1 MRLLME
7 TSSGKMA
14 SASEGR
20 ATTCRLRRELLGR
33 PPRDGNG
40 RLHYRASVGKGGRRT
55 GYGVYVYPNS
65 FFRYE
70 GEWRGGKK
78 HGRGKLLFKDGSYY
92 EGDFVDGEITGEG
105 CQHWALTG
113 HGCLVDADGQ
123 VYWGSFHDN
132 KRHGQGRMIF
142 RNGDEYEGNWVR
154 DQRQGHGMLRLVDG
168 STYEGQWHSGV
179 FSGQG
184 SMAHCSGVIYRGMW
198 INGHPMAQ
206 ATRIVILGPEV
217 MDTAQGSS
225 LTLTVQL
232 QRDNGEVATSEDGR
246 ELEISAGVRYVQLP
260 AYSEVS
266 FFRVDDG
273 LGQTPIQT
281 PFGFQCISYPLS
293 SPKFGGPEP
302 RAALES
308 ASADSP
314 FPEGDPGGLPAGRH
328 EPSCPGNRRR
338 AEQGC
343 VQFSDVR
350 LGPPPPGYH
359 AVLFLE
365 GLREVGSRPRGQDHG
380 GTMPIAQG
388 PPGGSRSGKTQTPS
402 FMAEWVIISRDEGT
416 PSGGASG
423 LLSTMFRL
431 DGVATV
437 EPAAEAFPGEYV
449 LMIRD
454 VTTPPFLGHTLPTAF
469 KHLRVLARGAGQ
481 QPHVPREDPKALS

>member
-1 MRLLME
+1 
-7 TSSGKMA
+7 MA
-14 SASEGR
+14 FASEGR
-20 ATTCRLRRELLGR
+20 ATSCMPRRELSGR
-33 PPRDGNG
+33 PPRDG
-40 RLHYRASVGKGGRRT
+40 
-55 GYGVYVYPNS
+55 YGIYVYPNS

-105 CQHWALTG
+105 CRHWTLTGNTYTGQFVLGEPQGHGIMKYQAGGHYEGELFRGLREG

-132 KRHGQGRMIF
+132 KRHGQGRMVF
-142 RNGDEYEGNWVR
+142 RNGDEYEGNWVQ
-154 DQRQGHGMLRLVDG
+154 DQRQGHGMLRLADG

-206 ATRIVILGPEV
+206 ATRIAILGPEV
-217 MDTAQGSS
+217 MDIVQGSS
-225 LTLTVQL
+225 LTLTIQL
-232 QRDNGEVATSEDGR
+232 QQDNGEVATSEDGR

-273 LGQTPIQT
+273 LRQTPIQT

-293 SPKFGGPEP
+293 SPESEGPEP

-308 ASADSP
+308 ASAHSAL
-314 FPEGDPGGLPAGRH
+314 PEGDPSGPFPLFFWNPLPSARKH
-328 EPSCPGNRRR
+328 EPSCPGSRRR
-338 AEQGC
+338 AERGC

-359 AVLFLE
+359 AILF
-365 GLREVGSRPRGQDHG
+365 Q
-380 GTMPIAQG
+380 AAG
-388 PPGGSRSGKTQTPS
+388 P
-402 FMAEWVIISRDEGT
+402 
-416 PSGGASG
+416 
-423 LLSTMFRL
+423 
-431 DGVATV
+431 
-437 EPAAEAFPGEYV
+437 EARTTGEQREYV
-449 LMIRD
+449 IMIRD
-454 VTTPPFLGHTLPTAF
+454 VTTPPFLGHTLSMAF

-481 QPHVPREDPKALS
+481 QPHVPSEDLEALSWRGAQDSRHWLSL

>member
-1 MRLLME
+1 
-7 TSSGKMA
+7 MA
-14 SASEGR
+14 FASEGR
-20 ATTCRLRRELLGR
+20 ATSCLPRREPSGR
-33 PPRDGNG
+33 PPRDG
-40 RLHYRASVGKGGRRT
+40 
-55 GYGVYVYPNS
+55 YGIYVYPNS

-105 CQHWALTG
+105 CRHWTLTGNTYTGQFVLGEPQGHGIMKYQAGGHYEGELFRGLREG

-123 VYWGSFHDN
+123 VYWGSFHNN
-132 KRHGQGRMIF
+132 KRHGQGRMVF
-142 RNGDEYEGNWVR
+142 RNGDEYEGNWVQ

-184 SMAHCSGVIYRGMW
+184 SMAHCSGVIYRGIW

-206 ATRIVILGPEV
+206 ATRIAILGPEV
-217 MDTAQGSS
+217 MDIVQGSS
-225 LTLTVQL
+225 LTLTIQL
-232 QRDNGEVATSEDGR
+232 QQDNGEVATSEDGR

-273 LGQTPIQT
+273 LRQTPIQT

-293 SPKFGGPEP
+293 SLEFEGPEP

-308 ASADSP
+308 ASALSLL
-314 FPEGDPGGLPAGRH
+314 PEGDPSGLPARKH
-328 EPSCPGNRRR
+328 EPSCPRSRRR
-338 AEQGC
+338 AERGC

-359 AVLFLE
+359 AILFLE
-365 GLREVGSRPRGQDHG
+365 GLHEVGSRPRGQDHR
-380 GTMPIAQG
+380 GTTPIAQG
-388 PPGGSRSGKTQTPS
+388 PPGRS
-402 FMAEWVIISRDEGT
+402 
-416 PSGGASG
+416 
-423 LLSTMFRL
+423 RL
-431 DGVATV
+431 DGAAKA

-449 LMIRD
+449 IMIRD
-454 VTTPPFLGHTLPTAF
+454 VTTPPFLGHTLSMAF

-481 QPHVPREDPKALS
+481 QPHVPSEDLEALSWRGAQDSRH

>member
-1 MRLLME
+1 MWLLRE

-14 SASEGR
+14 FASEGC
-20 ATTCRLRRELLGR
+20 ATSCLPHRELPGR

-40 RLHYRASVGKGGRRT
+40 RLPYQASVGKGGRRT

-105 CQHWALTG
+105 CRLWALTGNTYTGQFVLGEPQGHGIMKYQAGGHYEGELFCGLREG

-132 KRHGQGRMIF
+132 KRHGRGRMVF

-154 DQRQGHGMLRLVDG
+154 DQRQGHGMLRLADG

-184 SMAHCSGVIYRGMW
+184 SMAHCSGVIYRGIW

-206 ATRIVILGPEV
+206 ATRIAILGPEV

-225 LTLTVQL
+225 LMLTVQL
-232 QRDNGEVATSEDGR
+232 QQDSGEVATSEDGR
-246 ELEISAGVRYVQLP
+246 ELEISAGIRYVQLP

-293 SPKFGGPEP
+293 SPESEGPEP

-308 ASADSP
+308 ASTDSP
-314 FPEGDPGGLPAGRH
+314 LPEGDPGGPPAQTCMSTDPSQPEQLP
-328 EPSCPGNRRR
+328 
-338 AEQGC
+338 
-343 VQFSDVR
+343 
-350 LGPPPPGYH
+350 
-359 AVLFLE
+359 
-365 GLREVGSRPRGQDHG
+365 GL
-380 GTMPIAQG
+380 
-388 PPGGSRSGKTQTPS
+388 
-402 FMAEWVIISRDEGT
+402 GT
-416 PSGGASG
+416 PAPQPCTPDFSGQKK
-423 LLSTMFRL
+423 
-431 DGVATV
+431 
-437 EPAAEAFPGEYV
+437 
-449 LMIRD
+449 I
-454 VTTPPFLGHTLPTAF
+454 
-469 KHLRVLARGAGQ
+469 
-481 QPHVPREDPKALS
+481 

>member
-1 MRLLME
+1 
-7 TSSGKMA
+7 MA
-14 SASEGR
+14 FASEGR
-20 ATTCRLRRELLGR
+20 AASCIPRRELSGR
-33 PPRDGNG
+33 PPRDG
-40 RLHYRASVGKGGRRT
+40 
-55 GYGVYVYPNS
+55 YGIYVYPNS

-105 CQHWALTG
+105 CQHWTLTGNTYTGQFVLGEPQGHGIMKYQAGGHYEGELFRGLREG

-123 VYWGSFHDN
+123 VYWGSFHNN
-132 KRHGQGRMIF
+132 KRHGQGRMVF
-142 RNGDEYEGNWVR
+142 RNGDEYEGNWVQ
-154 DQRQGHGMLRLVDG
+154 DQRQGHGMLRLADG

-184 SMAHCSGVIYRGMW
+184 SMAHCSGVIYRGIW

-206 ATRIVILGPEV
+206 ATRIAILGPEV
-217 MDTAQGSS
+217 MDIVQGSS
-225 LTLTVQL
+225 LTLTIQL
-232 QRDNGEVATSEDGR
+232 QQDSGEVATSEDGR

-273 LGQTPIQT
+273 LRQTPIQT

-293 SPKFGGPEP
+293 SPESEGPEP

-308 ASADSP
+308 ASAHSP
-314 FPEGDPGGLPAGRH
+314 LPEGDPSGLPARKH
-328 EPSCPGNRRR
+328 EPSCPGSRRR
-338 AEQGC
+338 AERGC

-359 AVLFLE
+359 AILFLE
-365 GLREVGSRPRGQDHG
+365 GLREVGSRPRGQDHR
-380 GTMPIAQG
+380 GTTPIVQG
-388 PPGGSRSGKTQTPS
+388 LPGGSR
-402 FMAEWVIISRDEGT
+402 
-416 PSGGASG
+416 
-423 LLSTMFRL
+423 L
-431 DGVATV
+431 DGAAKA

-449 LMIRD
+449 IMIRD
-454 VTTPPFLGHTLPTAF
+454 VTTPPFLGHTLSMAF

-481 QPHVPREDPKALS
+481 QPHVPSEDPEALSWRGAQDSRHWLSL

>member
-20 ATTCRLRRELLGR
+20 ATTCMPRRELPGR
-33 PPRDGNG
+33 PPREGNG

-105 CQHWALTG
+105 CRHWALTG

-123 VYWGSFHDN
+123 VYLGSFHDN
-132 KRHGQGRMIF
+132 KRHGRGRMIF

-168 STYEGQWHSGV
+168 STYEGQWHSDV

-232 QRDNGEVATSEDGR
+232 QQDNGEVATSEDGR

-266 FFRVDDG
+266 FFRVDNG

-293 SPKFGGPEP
+293 SPKSGGPEP
-302 RAALES
+302 RAALGS

-314 FPEGDPGGLPAGRH
+314 FPEGDPGGPPAGRH
-328 EPSCPGNRRR
+328 EPRCPGNRRR
-338 AEQGC
+338 AKQGC
-343 VQFSDVR
+343 VQFSDVC

-380 GTMPIAQG
+380 GTTPIAQG
-388 PPGGSRSGKTQTPS
+388 LPGGS
-402 FMAEWVIISRDEGT
+402 
-416 PSGGASG
+416 
-423 LLSTMFRL
+423 RL

-449 LMIRD
+449 LMIHD
-454 VTTPPFLGHTLPTAF
+454 VTTPPFLSHTLPTAF

-481 QPHVPREDPKALS
+481 QPHVPREDPEALS

>member
-1 MRLLME
+1 
-7 TSSGKMA
+7 MA
-14 SASEGR
+14 FASEGR
-20 ATTCRLRRELLGR
+20 ATSCLPRREPSGR
-33 PPRDGNG
+33 PPRDG
-40 RLHYRASVGKGGRRT
+40 
-55 GYGVYVYPNS
+55 YGIYVYPNS

-105 CQHWALTG
+105 CRHWTLTGNTYTGQFVLGEPQGHGIMKYQAGGHYEGELFRGLREG

-123 VYWGSFHDN
+123 VYWGSFHNN
-132 KRHGQGRMIF
+132 KRHGQGRMVF
-142 RNGDEYEGNWVR
+142 RNGDEYEGNWVQ

-184 SMAHCSGVIYRGMW
+184 SMAHCSGVIYRGIW

-206 ATRIVILGPEV
+206 ATRIAILGPEV
-217 MDTAQGSS
+217 MDIVQGSS
-225 LTLTVQL
+225 LTLTIQL
-232 QRDNGEVATSEDGR
+232 QQDNGEVATSEDGR

-273 LGQTPIQT
+273 LRQTPIQT

-293 SPKFGGPEP
+293 SLEFEGPEP

-308 ASADSP
+308 ASALSLL
-314 FPEGDPGGLPAGRH
+314 PEGDPSGLPARKH
-328 EPSCPGNRRR
+328 EPSCPRSRRR
-338 AEQGC
+338 AERGC

-359 AVLFLE
+359 AILFLE
-365 GLREVGSRPRGQDHG
+365 GLHEVGSRPRGQDHR
-380 GTMPIAQG
+380 GTTPIAQG
-388 PPGGSRSGKTQTPS
+388 PPGGSR
-402 FMAEWVIISRDEGT
+402 
-416 PSGGASG
+416 
-423 LLSTMFRL
+423 L
-431 DGVATV
+431 DGAAKA

-449 LMIRD
+449 IMIRD
-454 VTTPPFLGHTLPTAF
+454 VTTPPFLGHTLSMAF

-481 QPHVPREDPKALS
+481 QPHVPSEDLEALSWRGAQDSRH

>member
-20 ATTCRLRRELLGR
+20 ATTCMPRRELPGR
-33 PPRDGNG
+33 PPREGNG

-105 CQHWALTG
+105 CRHWALTG

-123 VYWGSFHDN
+123 VYLGSFHDN
-132 KRHGQGRMIF
+132 KRHGRGRMIF

-168 STYEGQWHSGV
+168 STYEGQWHSDV

-232 QRDNGEVATSEDGR
+232 QQDNGEVATSEDGR

-266 FFRVDDG
+266 FFRVDNG

-293 SPKFGGPEP
+293 SPKSGGPEP
-302 RAALES
+302 RAALGS

-314 FPEGDPGGLPAGRH
+314 FPEGDPGGPPAGRH
-328 EPSCPGNRRR
+328 EPRCPGNRRR
-338 AEQGC
+338 AKQGC
-343 VQFSDVR
+343 VQFSDVC

-380 GTMPIAQG
+380 GTTPIAQG
-388 PPGGSRSGKTQTPS
+388 LPGGS
-402 FMAEWVIISRDEGT
+402 
-416 PSGGASG
+416 
-423 LLSTMFRL
+423 RL

-454 VTTPPFLGHTLPTAF
+454 VTTPPFLSHTLPTAF

-481 QPHVPREDPKALS
+481 QPHVPREDPEALS